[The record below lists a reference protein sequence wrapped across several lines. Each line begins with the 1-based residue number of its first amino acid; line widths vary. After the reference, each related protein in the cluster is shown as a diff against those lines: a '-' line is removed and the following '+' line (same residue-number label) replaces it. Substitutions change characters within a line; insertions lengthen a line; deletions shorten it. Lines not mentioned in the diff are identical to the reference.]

1 MLAASVRLQC
11 LLLLLLLLSA
21 MLSAAAAAADPAWQ
35 TAVASQLASLP
46 PAAPYEFPPGGKA
59 RFLLYDILEHEQFNK
74 QRKGMMFAYT
84 IAQALGARRHR
95 HHRRHHRHHRR
106 HHRHDSPPR
115 AFACRPDAGAEP
127 AAGPGG
133 AGREAAGLAAA
144 RGRAAVQVLPLAE
157 VLRGRPAQRCDA
169 ALSAAFHC
177 LPHCTLTAFSH
188 CLSHSSSLPFHC
200 LSLASTAIP
209 TARSLPFPLPSG
221 GPVGVIDFDEWAAA
235 GLRAQQ
241 PEGGG
246 EGGQSFGLEVVLHM
260 VELFEGKTGAGVGMH
275 DTDCPT
281 DRTPRASPL
290 PWAKVPA
297 GGANGSNGGGGWAGT
312 LYDVPGVPA
321 RTVRCVRIWGRLL
334 PALAQYKDAESIALL
349 NANFQLG
356 YGYREHVRPPC
367 RPLPSAPCPPSESL
381 PPHPVC

>member
-1 MLAASVRLQC
+1 M
-11 LLLLLLLLSA
+11 
-21 MLSAAAAAADPAWQ
+21 
-35 TAVASQLASLP
+35 
-46 PAAPYEFPPGGKA
+46 
-59 RFLLYDILEHEQFNK
+59 
-74 QRKGMMFAYT
+74 
-84 IAQALGARRHR
+84 
-95 HHRRHHRHHRR
+95 
-106 HHRHDSPPR
+106 
-115 AFACRPDAGAEP
+115 
-127 AAGPGG
+127 
-133 AGREAAGLAAA
+133 
-144 RGRAAVQVLPLAE
+144 
-157 VLRGRPAQRCDA
+157 
-169 ALSAAFHC
+169 
-177 LPHCTLTAFSH
+177 
-188 CLSHSSSLPFHC
+188 
-200 LSLASTAIP
+200 
-209 TARSLPFPLPSG
+209 
-221 GPVGVIDFDEWAAA
+221 IDFDEWAAA

-381 PPHPVC
+381 PPHPVR